1 MKTVHGPEAH
11 ITKKQRS
18 DVPPRPQPPKG
29 NGVGEANSRHGAK
42 GVEGKLEA
50 NSTSGGLEDCLQ
62 LKSIKTE
69 NSMVRPSP
77 SVRLELH
84 RIRRESV
91 MFKTPGKRNCMTV
104 LTSSNFTNI
113 F

>member
-18 DVPPRPQPPKG
+18 DLPPRPQPPKG
-29 NGVGEANSRHGAK
+29 NGVNEANSRHGAK

-50 NSTSGGLEDCLQ
+50 NSTSAGMEDCLQ

-69 NSMVRPSP
+69 NSMVSP
-77 SVRLELH
+77 ARINKSAAPPHIKIKCYLFTTLH
-84 RIRRESV
+84 AH
-91 MFKTPGKRNCMTV
+91 
-104 LTSSNFTNI
+104 
-113 F
+113 